1 MLEQIE
7 RNPRVFIQGH
17 NLTVQKGAG
26 RERFAGT
33 RNILELFCK
42 KVFSSRPERHSAGI
56 STSKTAV
63 AVKFNLVEPFLAL
76 GKFLKRQGIHR
87 FNEPDFGGRQR
98 AEVFGSHEE
107 WRQ

>member
-33 RNILELFCK
+33 GDMRKLLRE
-42 KVFSSRPERHSAGI
+42 KVFSPDKRV
-56 STSKTAV
+56 TAV
-63 AVKFNLVEPFLAL
+63 ESLPA
-76 GKFLKRQGIHR
+76 
-87 FNEPDFGGRQR
+87 RQR
-98 AEVFGSHEE
+98 
-107 WRQ
+107 